1 MVVQALQQVLD
12 VVKIREV
19 DLEDLQELS
28 LTLWQLLRGQLKSLK
43 IFRKENTHQEYKK
56 TVREQKQVLNP
67 TRCKAMVV
75 VQKKKLTSASPLYR
89 LKTWS

>member
-28 LTLWQLLRGQLKSLK
+28 LTLWQLLGGQLKSFK
-43 IFRKENTHQEYKK
+43 NI
-56 TVREQKQVLNP
+56 
-67 TRCKAMVV
+67 
-75 VQKKKLTSASPLYR
+75 
-89 LKTWS
+89 